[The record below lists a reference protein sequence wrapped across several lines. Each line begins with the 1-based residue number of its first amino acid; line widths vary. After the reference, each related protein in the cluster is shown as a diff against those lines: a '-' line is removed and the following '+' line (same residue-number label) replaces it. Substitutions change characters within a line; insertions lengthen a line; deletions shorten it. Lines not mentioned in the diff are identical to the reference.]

1 MKHKKYLFRLLSAI
15 LTIPITGT
23 ALSCIPAI
31 SVSASP
37 HEGIDYVYVEVQ
49 RQYVKLD
56 PINDEEAEIV
66 GWYEMPSYGIIPE
79 TMDGYKIVGIGNSA
93 FWCCDS
99 IYGLKLP
106 DTIRYID
113 KGAFFHC
120 GKLDEINIPDAVHYI
135 GDTAFEECVSLE
147 SIDLPDGITY
157 IGEGAFWLCDSLKSF
172 TFPKGV
178 TEVADNVLSNNKSL
192 KTINMHD
199 GITKI
204 CGNSLR
210 NNPSL
215 ESLYI
220 PDSVTEIGEDALINC
235 SSLKSIH
242 LPEGWTEINDYMFS
256 GSSSLESFTIP
267 DTITKIGNGAFYQ
280 CPNLKSLTIPDSVT
294 FMGERSVGYIEGVPD
309 WTYALVDGFTLYGS
323 SGSTAEQ
330 YANENNITFIASSPF
345 DYKTN
350 EEGTLT
356 ITGYHGTS
364 KDIVIP
370 EQIDGTAVTQIAHFA
385 FSGTD
390 IETAV
395 IPDSI
400 TKIGGCVFEDCTKL
414 RSVTLPSNIRVF
426 NEEMVGGQFRGC
438 TLLESI
444 LLPDTLEA
452 LGPFVFAD
460 CEKLADINVPSAI
473 RSMGAGVFE
482 NTAWQNSQPDGLLYF
497 GDILYTYNGAIP
509 ENSKLK
515 VREGTK
521 TIAAG
526 ALSSDNTGK
535 NVISV
540 ELPDGLEKIEGLS
553 MCNCTNLKSIVIPES
568 VTFIGD
574 KAIGYYYEPNDNEFN
589 KYAGLIIY
597 GKTGSTAERYANEN
611 GIPFADPDAL
621 KNTSVINSDIVQIGD
636 KVRISASAAG
646 GTSPYTYAYYYKR
659 STNSTWRV
667 LGTEFGK
674 NSSVAF
680 APTSEADYDIKVI
693 VKDSTGATAEK
704 FFTVKAVK
712 ELELTNV
719 SVVGREKVYLGS
731 AIPMIGKAVG
741 GKSPYT
747 YSFYFKR
754 STNTNWKLL
763 GEKYQTTATARFKP
777 LAKGSY
783 DIRIDV
789 KDSSGTIAKKVF
801 SSTVK

>member
-23 ALSCIPAI
+23 ALSCIPAM

-364 KDIVIP
+364 KELVIP
-370 EQIDGTAVTQIAHFA
+370 SEINGTAVTQIANFA
-385 FSGTD
+385 FTGTD
-390 IETAV
+390 IESIV
-395 IPDSI
+395 IPDNI
-400 TKIGGCVFEDCTKL
+400 TKIGACICENCTNL
-414 RSVTLPSNIRVF
+414 RSVTLPSNISIF
-426 NEEMVGGQFRGC
+426 NEMNSGGQFRGC
-438 TLLESI
+438 TSLESI
-444 LLPDTLEA
+444 VLPDTLESI
-452 LGPFVFAD
+452 GPFTFEG
-460 CEKLADINVPSAI
+460 CTKLEYINTPASL
-473 RSMGAGVFE
+473 RSLDAHVFE
-482 NTAWQNSQPDGLLYF
+482 NTAWQNSQPDGPIYF
-497 GDILYTYNGAIP
+497 GNILCDCKGSIP
-509 ENSKLK
+509 ENTEIT
-515 VREGTK
+515 VRKGTK
-521 TIAAG
+521 SIAAG
-526 ALSSDNTGK
+526 AFSAETSK
-535 NVISV
+535 NIVLI
-540 ELPDGLEKIEGLS
+540 ELPDGLEIIDELALF
-553 MCNCTNLKSIVIPES
+553 NCTRLKNIFIPGS
-568 VTFIGD
+568 VTYIAD
-574 KAIGYYYEPNDNEFN
+574 KAIGYYFDEKEN
-589 KYAGLIIY
+589 KFSKYDGLTIY
-597 GKTGSTAERYANEN
+597 GKAGSTAERYANEN

-693 VKDSTGATAEK
+693 VKDSTGATAEN

-763 GEKYQTTATARFKP
+763 GEKFQTTATARFKP